1 VSDERPEAFMMI
13 GLHKLAAQNGDGLVP
28 ELYALLTRR
37 ADMLE
42 SGNVAEFP
50 LHSARR
56 PARVA
61 AFEGAAVHPE
71 DKGALEARNDPA
83 LEARNDNV
91 VAFPVPHV
99 ARRELL

>member
-1 VSDERPEAFMMI
+1 MNDERPEAFMMI

-42 SGNVAEFP
+42 SENVAEFP
-50 LHSARR
+50 LASARP
-56 PARVA
+56 PARA
-61 AFEGAAVHPE
+61 ASFEGAS
-71 DKGALEARNDPA
+71 A

-91 VAFPVPHV
+91 VAFPQP
-99 ARRELL
+99 RRLRRDSL